1 MLNHINLFKV
11 RMSDSVKFNK
21 NVMTIQSKTFKSLSQ
36 DDEISLKELL
46 LLLRRWCLYLWTKKW
61 LIFIVISVGIL
72 LGLGYAYYKR
82 PIFEATTTFV
92 LEEGEGG
99 GIGQYAGVAAMVGI
113 DMGGGGG
120 LFQGENILE
129 LYKSR
134 TMLQKALLSTASFDG
149 RRQLLIDRYLEF
161 NKIRERWE
169 RPELKTLS
177 FADTGRFTILQD
189 SILGDIVRTI
199 RTNNITVGKLDKK
212 LNILKVEVKAP
223 DEQFAK
229 EFNDQIVL
237 TVNNFYIDTKTRK
250 SLQNVQ
256 ILQNQTD
263 SVRAVMSGAIYS
275 SAMTVDATPNLN
287 PAKQIL
293 RAPAQ
298 RSQFNAETNRA
309 MLTELLKNLE
319 LSKMSLRK
327 ETPLIQVVDQPIY
340 PLTKH
345 EFGKLKGAL
354 LGGLILGFIAVLF
367 LIIRKNYLEIL
378 NGK

>member
-1 MLNHINLFKV
+1 
-11 RMSDSVKFNK
+11 
-21 NVMTIQSKTFKSLSQ
+21 MTIRSEKLNSSSQ
-36 DDEISLKELL
+36 DGDEISLKELVL
-46 LLLRRWCLYLWTKKW
+46 LVRRWIHYLWTKKW
-61 LIFIVISVGIL
+61 LIFIAIAVGIL
-72 LGLGYAYYKR
+72 LGLGYAYYKK

-92 LEEGEGG
+92 LEEGEVG
-99 GIGQYAGVAAMVGI
+99 GIGQYAGMAAMVGI

-134 TMLQKALLSTASFDG
+134 TMLQKALLSPADFDG

-169 RPELKTLS
+169 RPELKALS
-177 FADTGRFTILQD
+177 FADTSRFTGLQD
-189 SILGDIVRTI
+189 SILGEIVSQI
-199 RTNNITVGKLDKK
+199 RTNNIAVGKLDKK
-212 LNILKVEVKAP
+212 LNILKVEVKAA
-223 DEQFAK
+223 DQQFAK
-229 EFNDQIVL
+229 EFNDKIVL
-237 TVNNFYIDTKTRK
+237 TVNNFYIETKTKK

-263 SVRAVMSGAIYS
+263 SVRAVMNGAIYS
-275 SAMTVDATPNLN
+275 SARTVDATPNLN
-287 PAKQIL
+287 PARQVL

-345 EFGKLKGAL
+345 EFGKLKGAFF
-354 LGGLILGFIAVLF
+354 GGIIWGFMAILF